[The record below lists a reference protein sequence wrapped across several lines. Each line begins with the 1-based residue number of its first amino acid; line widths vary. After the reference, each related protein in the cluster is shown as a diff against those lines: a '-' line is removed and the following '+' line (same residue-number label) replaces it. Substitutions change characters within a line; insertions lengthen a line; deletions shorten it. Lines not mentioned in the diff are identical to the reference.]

1 MPLSLVRHAIRRRPV
16 PRLLPLPPTRRKS
29 YDVVIV
35 GGGGHGLATAYYLQ
49 KNHGINNVAVFEK
62 SWLAGGNTARNTAII
77 RSNYLSET
85 AINFYKLSMQ
95 LFSNLSHE
103 LDFNIMYSERGHL
116 TLAHS
121 DSACRASRWRVNM
134 NRHLG
139 VDSEYVDRN
148 QIAKIC
154 PQLNLSHTVRHPI
167 MGALYHPTGAI
178 ARHDA
183 VAWGYAIRAAANGVS
198 IYPQTEVVKVLQEN
212 GKATGVQLAD
222 GEEISAGAVLQAT
235 AGASSQ
241 VAAMAGFKLPIT
253 SVPLQA
259 MVSQPLAPFLDP
271 IIVSGSLHVYVS
283 QSARGELVMGGAVDS
298 RPLHATRSTALF
310 KEGYPRTCWNY
321 FRFWAASNYCDSGAG
336 IADMTPDFSPIM
348 GETPLANYY
357 IDAGWGTWGFKATPV
372 CGVTMAETIASGKA
386 AEMITPYALSRF
398 WEMDLVGEKGAA
410 AVGH

>member
-1 MPLSLVRHAIRRRPV
+1 
-16 PRLLPLPPTRRKS
+16 
-29 YDVVIV
+29 
-35 GGGGHGLATAYYLQ
+35 
-49 KNHGINNVAVFEK
+49 
-62 SWLAGGNTARNTAII
+62 
-77 RSNYLSET
+77 
-85 AINFYKLSMQ
+85 
-95 LFSNLSHE
+95 
-103 LDFNIMYSERGHL
+103 MYSERGHL

-167 MGALYHPTGAI
+167 MALYIIRPGRLPDTTPLLGVTPSAPPPTAFPF
-178 ARHDA
+178 
-183 VAWGYAIRAAANGVS
+183 IRKPKLSKYYKKRQSNR
-198 IYPQTEVVKVLQEN
+198 
-212 GKATGVQLAD
+212 VQLAD

-310 KEGYPRTCWNY
+310 RKGYPRTCWNY
-321 FRFWAASNYCDSGAG
+321 FRFWAASITATVGGYRG
-336 IADMTPDFSPIM
+336 
-348 GETPLANYY
+348 Y
-357 IDAGWGTWGFKATPV
+357 DA
-372 CGVTMAETIASGKA
+372 
-386 AEMITPYALSRF
+386 
-398 WEMDLVGEKGAA
+398 
-410 AVGH
+410 

>member
-167 MGALYHPTGAI
+167 MGALYHPTGRLPDTTPLLGVTPSAPPPT
-178 ARHDA
+178 AFPF
-183 VAWGYAIRAAANGVS
+183 IRKPKLS
-198 IYPQTEVVKVLQEN
+198 KLLQEN

-310 KEGYPRTCWNY
+310 KEGLSAHMLELFPFLGGIKLLRQW
-321 FRFWAASNYCDSGAG
+321 AG

-357 IDAGWGTWGFKATPV
+357 N
-372 CGVTMAETIASGKA
+372 
-386 AEMITPYALSRF
+386 
-398 WEMDLVGEKGAA
+398 
-410 AVGH
+410 